1 MIRNYFFLN
10 RFTLEA
16 AGKLQDKTVLSI
28 FSQEKDRLLFELGD
42 RTESLFLEISV
53 DPGDPFLNIR
63 EKYARARKN
72 TINFFPDFLN
82 KKIESIE
89 IADDDRIIKIMLGN
103 DSVYFTIRGKYTN
116 VIAVSND
123 EKIST
128 FKKIDYDELILLKNE
143 LTGKKYTTD
152 YNIPDFSIGTE
163 ANYQDEIRKRYP
175 VIGKEIIH
183 EVQRRSRSTSAMEF
197 REILISVLNEIKE
210 KNPAVFINDRNN
222 TINLAVDSFG
232 IFEHQQKKVFDDL
245 ISAQS
250 FYLSK
255 RYFLDEKDENQKILQ
270 NHIDKELKKVSNKIN
285 KLTGV
290 VEKGSNEEAYRK
302 YGNLLLISLNKIRPG
317 MHEITLEDIYSSQT
331 EITIKLN
338 RKLSSKK
345 NADWY
350 FEKAKSER
358 KNYDKSRLLLK
369 QAELD
374 YNKLKTF
381 EQKLSTIDESK
392 ELKSIMKELR
402 IKGSI
407 DVKEKDDLRTKFK
420 HYIIEN
426 KFNVYVGKD
435 SKNNDLLTTRFA
447 KQNDYWFH
455 ARGSSGS
462 HVVLRV
468 ENTKE
473 PVPKSVLKKTASL
486 AAYHSKSKTSGLAP
500 VAFTFKKYVVK
511 KKGDPIGTVHL
522 LREDVLLVKPEIP
535 AGCEYVSF
543 QSE

>member
-1 MIRNYFFLN
+1 MQ
-10 RFTLEA
+10 A
-16 AGKLQDKTVLSI
+16 KTVLSI

-42 RTESLFLEISV
+42 RTESFFLEISV
-53 DPGDPFLNIR
+53 DPGDPFINIR

-72 TINFFPDFLN
+72 TINFFPEFLN

-89 IADDDRIIKIMLGN
+89 IANDDRIIKIMLGN
-103 DSVYFTIRGKYTN
+103 GYVYFTIRGKYTN
-116 VIAVSND
+116 VFAVSND

-128 FKKIDYDELILLKNE
+128 FKKIADNELILLKNE
-143 LTGKKYTTD
+143 LTEKKYTSD

-163 ANYQDEIRKRYP
+163 ANYPDEIRKRYP

-183 EVQRRSRSTSAMEF
+183 EVQRRSRSTSAVEF
-197 REILISVLNEIKE
+197 REILISVLKEIKE
-210 KNPAVFINDRNN
+210 NKPAVFINDRTNA
-222 TINLAVDSFG
+222 INLAVVSFE

-302 YGNLLLISLNKIRPG
+302 YGNLLLINLNKIKPG

-369 QAELD
+369 QAQLD

-392 ELKSIMKELR
+392 ELKSIMKDLR

-455 ARGSSGS
+455 ARGASGS
-462 HVVLRV
+462 HVILRI

-511 KKGDPIGTVHL
+511 KKGDPVGTVHL
-522 LREDVLLVKPEIP
+522 LKEDVLLVKPEIP
-535 AGCEYVSF
+535 ARCEYVSF

>member
-42 RTESLFLEISV
+42 RTESFFLEISV

-72 TINFFPDFLN
+72 TINFFPEFLN

-103 DSVYFTIRGKYTN
+103 GSVYFTIRGKYTN

-128 FKKIDYDELILLKNE
+128 FKKIDDDELILLKNE

-152 YNIPDFSIGTE
+152 FNIPDFSIGTE

-210 KNPAVFINDRNN
+210 KNPAVFINERNN
-222 TINLAVDSFG
+222 TINLAVVSFG

-255 RYFLDEKDENQKILQ
+255 RYFLEEKDENQKILQ

-285 KLTGV
+285 KLAGV

-374 YNKLKTF
+374 YNKLKSF

-392 ELKSIMKELR
+392 ELKSIMKDLR

-535 AGCEYVSF
+535 AGCEYVSS
-543 QSE
+543 QD